1 MNEIFWI
8 GMLLINFLLIMIAFR
23 LWGRLG
29 LFIWIPIS
37 VIVANIQVTKT
48 VNLFGLEATLGN
60 IVYATSFLATDILSE
75 CYTKKDARRAVGIG
89 FFALLTMTI
98 LMNVALMF
106 IPAES
111 DFVQES
117 MATIFALMPRI
128 AGASLLAYGV
138 SQMHDI
144 FAYGWI
150 KKTLPS
156 KKFLWVRNNG
166 STLISQLLDS
176 VIFTFAAFFG
186 VFPMGVL
193 MQILLST
200 YLLKVVVAVF
210 DTPFIYLA
218 RHWFENKKI
227 PEAI

>member
-1 MNEIFWI
+1 MNELLWV

-23 LWGRLG
+23 LWGRVG

-37 VIVANIQVTKT
+37 VMIANIQVTKT
-48 VNLFGLEATLGN
+48 VNLFALEATLGN

-75 CYTKKDARRAVGIG
+75 CYSKKDARRAVAIG
-89 FFALLTMTI
+89 FFSMFTMTI
-98 LMNVALMF
+98 LMNIALMF
-106 IPAES
+106 IPAET
-111 DFVQES
+111 DFVHES

-128 AGASLLAYGV
+128 TAASLVAYGI

-144 FAYGWI
+144 FAYSWI
-150 KKTLPS
+150 RKALPS

-176 VIFTFAAFFG
+176 VIFTFAAFLG
-186 VFPMGVL
+186 VFPFEVL
-193 MQILLST
+193 IQILITT
-200 YLLKVVVAVF
+200 YFLKVIVSLF

-218 RHWFENKKI
+218 RHWFDTGRIKELI
-227 PEAI
+227 

>member
-8 GMLLINFLLIMIAFR
+8 GMLLINFLLIIIAYR

-29 LFIWIPIS
+29 LYIWIPIS
-37 VIVANIQVTKT
+37 VMIANIQVTKT

-60 IVYATSFLATDILSE
+60 IIYATSFLATDILSE
-75 CYTKKDARRAVGIG
+75 CYGKKDARRAVAIG
-89 FFALLTMTI
+89 FFSMFTMTM
-98 LMNVALMF
+98 LMNIALMF

-128 AGASLLAYGV
+128 AGASLLAYGI

-150 KKTLPS
+150 RKVLPG
-156 KKFLWVRNNG
+156 KRFLWVRNNG
-166 STLISQLLDS
+166 STLMSQLLDS

-186 VFPMGVL
+186 VFPFSVL
-193 MQILLST
+193 IEILITT
-200 YLLKVVVAVF
+200 YVLKVVVSLF

-218 RHWFENKKI
+218 RYWFDNKKI
-227 PEAI
+227 VETI